1 MLAKIGEPVDRT
13 QPARMFAKIKNHAH
27 LLRAVP
33 YAMRI
38 ARVVTARKLM
48 SVGAVCHAESELTPG
63 LQFSSGIERGP
74 DVIPER

>member
-63 LQFSSGIERGP
+63 LQHSSGMELWP
-74 DVIPER
+74 DA

>member
-13 QPARMFAKIKNHAH
+13 QPARMFANMKIAH
-27 LLRAVP
+27 TLLRAVP

-63 LQFSSGIERGP
+63 LQFSSGIELWP
-74 DVIPER
+74 DAEPER